1 MSGPPNINNNQLPP
15 SSGGGGGPGSG
26 RGWLRTPPPTYF
38 RSPSPWVPPGSAP
51 PRQNS
56 PVTAGSSAGGPARGP
71 SEFVYQHPSSG
82 GFPPYGG
89 PGGAAASSSYSTTH
103 QQQYTT
109 QTTTYRATTATPA
122 AATAPAQEYQFQ
134 RPIPSAMTPT
144 HFVASATHYR
154 PVSPAAVAPQPY
166 PQYSAPTMSPVSSLH
181 RSMTPH
187 SVASGGYGPPVDF
200 HHSAMGQQQQVRPGS
215 TQSSVYGGMTYH
227 YGPAAGPSSHHP
239 AQSQYVIYDYGGE
252 MGPSTAEIIAA
263 QSQDYV
269 DEKLAEYQATIML
282 LQGECLMTIVVY
294 LFVCFFF
301 CVSKYV
307 RGSGG
312 SSRNGTTRFWI
323 FEPDSIPDRIPEPI
337 PEQIPELIL

>member
-15 SSGGGGGPGSG
+15 STGGGSGGGTG

-51 PRQNS
+51 PARQSS
-56 PVTAGSSAGGPARGP
+56 PVTTAMPRPADAHSGIGGRGP

-82 GFPPYGG
+82 AF
-89 PGGAAASSSYSTTH
+89 GGAAYPAHQYAGDRPTMQSTSAIR
-103 QQQYTT
+103 
-109 QTTTYRATTATPA
+109 TTTTATTATS
-122 AATAPAQEYQFQ
+122 AQEFQFQ

-144 HFVASATHYR
+144 HFVGSTSTHYR

-166 PQYSAPTMSPVSSLH
+166 PQFSATMSPVSSLH

-187 SVASGGYGPPVDF
+187 SIASSYGPVEY
-200 HHSAMGQQQQVRPGS
+200 HQQQQMRPGS
-215 TQSSVYGGMTYH
+215 TQSSVYGGVTYH
-227 YGPAAGPSSHHP
+227 YGPAAAGPGHHP
-239 AQSQYVIYDYGGE
+239 QAQSQYVIYDYGGE

-282 LQGECLMTIVVY
+282 LQVSVY
-294 LFVCFFF
+294 
-301 CVSKYV
+301 
-307 RGSGG
+307 
-312 SSRNGTTRFWI
+312 
-323 FEPDSIPDRIPEPI
+323 
-337 PEQIPELIL
+337 